1 MLERLQKIISH
12 AGITSRRHAE
22 QLIQSG
28 QVRVNGQVVRELG
41 TKADAERDRIVVAG
55 RVVEVPGQRHSFVLN
70 KPARVVTTLADPEG
84 RQSLRELLRGLPG
97 RVYPVGRLD
106 YASSGLVLL
115 TDDGELANRILKL
128 AGKLPQ
134 TYWVKVKG
142 RLSTDEQVRLAA
154 KLFGK
159 VRLLPAARGR
169 QVAPNPWYE
178 VRFSSVRRDILRHV
192 LFQTGHPVEK
202 LRRINLASLEL
213 GDLPEG
219 QARAVTP
226 GELRKLEQHLARL
239 EDATSGRSAKSL
251 TATHSKK
258 ET

>member
-1 MLERLQKIISH
+1 
-12 AGITSRRHAE
+12 
-22 QLIQSG
+22 
-28 QVRVNGQVVRELG
+28 
-41 TKADAERDRIVVAG
+41 
-55 RVVEVPGQRHSFVLN
+55 
-70 KPARVVTTLADPEG
+70 
-84 RQSLRELLRGLPG
+84 
-97 RVYPVGRLD
+97 
-106 YASSGLVLL
+106 
-115 TDDGELANRILKL
+115 
-128 AGKLPQ
+128 
-134 TYWVKVKG
+134 
-142 RLSTDEQVRLAA
+142 
-154 KLFGK
+154 
-159 VRLLPAARGR
+159 
-169 QVAPNPWYE
+169 
-178 VRFSSVRRDILRHV
+178 VRRDILRHV

>member
-1 MLERLQKIISH
+1 MLERLQKIISR
-12 AGITSRRHAE
+12 AGISSRRHAE

-28 QVRVNGQVVRELG
+28 QVRVNGQVVKELG
-41 TKADAERDRIVVAG
+41 TKADAGRDRIVVAG
-55 RVVEVPGQRHSFVLN
+55 RVVEIAEQRHYFLLN
-70 KPARVVTTLADPEG
+70 KPPRVVTTLADPEG
-84 RQSLRELLRGLPG
+84 RQSLRELLRRLPE

-115 TDDGELANRILKL
+115 TNDGELANRILKL

-142 RLSTDEQVRLAA
+142 RLSTEEQARVAA

-159 VRLLPAARGR
+159 VHAIPGVQGKRA
-169 QVAPNPWYE
+169 APNPWYE
-178 VRFSSVRRDILRHV
+178 VKFSSVSRDVLRHM

-202 LRRINLASLEL
+202 LRRVGLANLEL

-219 QARAVTP
+219 QTRSVMP
-226 GELRKLEQHLARL
+226 VELRKLEQNLARL
-239 EDATSGRSAKSL
+239 EGAAPGRGKQDIAE
-251 TATHSKK
+251 THSEKQR
-258 ET
+258 